1 MRIAGKLGPSTSLQ
15 GNGAAAKLHHRTSA
29 GQVASCTIAGLSV
42 AFLMASGYA
51 ASATTASFRC
61 ADGATFQATFSSG
74 AGAGSVALAFGGSPG
89 EITLPQV
96 LSADGGRY
104 ADGGVEFWV
113 KGRSATLTRGGR
125 STSCETAR

>member
-1 MRIAGKLGPSTSLQ
+1 MSIAEKTGRSTSLREKR
-15 GNGAAAKLHHRTSA
+15 AAAKLHGTRAGRIASGTMTVFSA
-29 GQVASCTIAGLSV
+29 
-42 AFLMASGYA
+42 AFLIASGDA

-104 ADGGVEFWV
+104 ADGEVELWV
-113 KGRSATLTRGGR
+113 KGRGATLTRGGR
-125 STSCETAR
+125 STSCETG